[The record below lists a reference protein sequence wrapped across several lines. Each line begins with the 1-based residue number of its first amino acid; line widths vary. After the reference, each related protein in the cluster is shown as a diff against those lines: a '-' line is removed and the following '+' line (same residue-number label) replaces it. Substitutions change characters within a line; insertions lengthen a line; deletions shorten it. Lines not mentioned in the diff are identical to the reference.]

1 MSEPNIMK
9 IKIDQIIRSLAL
21 TFTCSVVVAVG
32 SFICLTV
39 GHANGNVPRFGDFEV
54 GDQVEASV
62 SGLEIESA
70 YEPCVVTEVL
80 GNGYRLKCT
89 GIEYVVQKA
98 WVRRPLKAVQPKAPA
113 APPLPVTDDDPG
125 QAPGADCDFAAPG
138 PETLGTDRFSVA
150 VAKREIYDNYELGVR
165 AGGTT
170 SPLNIGVTFLSFQLG
185 QSFRNVATGG
195 YRINDAAPV
204 NATMYH
210 VKSKHIVCEQYRDR
224 TLRRQ
229 VESGYSCFKNRDNEW
244 ACGIDGVPKITQ
256 LN

>member
-1 MSEPNIMK
+1 MK
-9 IKIDQIIRSLAL
+9 INIYQIKRSLAR
-21 TFTCSVVVAVG
+21 TFTGAVVIAIG
-32 SFICLTV
+32 SFIYV
-39 GHANGNVPRFGDFEV
+39 SAGHANGHIVRTGDFEV

-89 GIEYVVQKA
+89 GMEYVVQKG
-98 WVRRPLKAVQPKAPA
+98 WVRRPQKTIRPKPLN
-113 APPLPVTDDDPG
+113 APPPPVANGDDDIEPV
-125 QAPGADCDFAAPG
+125 PPSDCDFAPPG
-138 PETLGTDRFSVA
+138 PKTVGTDRFSA
-150 VAKREIYDNYELGVR
+150 TVAKREIYDNYEIGVR

-170 SPLNIGVTFLSFQLG
+170 SPLNIGVTFLSLQLG
-185 QSFRNVATGG
+185 QSFRNFATGG

-204 NATMYH
+204 NAAIYH
-210 VKSKHIVCEQYRDR
+210 VRSKHIVCEQYRDR

-229 VESGYSCFKNRDNEW
+229 VESGYSCFKNRDGEW
-244 ACGIDGVPKITQ
+244 ACGIDGVPKIIQ

>member
-1 MSEPNIMK
+1 MIEQAK
-9 IKIDQIIRSLAL
+9 RCLARVS
-21 TFTCSVVVAVG
+21 TAAAVVAIG
-32 SFICLTV
+32 SFICLSAV
-39 GHANGNVPRFGDFEV
+39 RASSYFPRFDDFAV

-62 SGLEIESA
+62 TGLEVESA

-98 WVRRPLKAVQPKAPA
+98 WVRRPQKAVQPKPA
-113 APPLPVTDDDPG
+113 TAPPPPATDDDPG
-125 QAPGADCDFAAPG
+125 AVPAADCDFAPPG
-138 PETLGTDRFSVA
+138 PKTLGTDRFSAA
-150 VAKREIYDNYELGVR
+150 VAKREIYDNYEIGVR
-165 AGGTT
+165 NGGTT

-185 QSFRNVATGG
+185 QSFRNIATAG

-204 NATMYH
+204 NGMIYH
-210 VKSKHIVCEQYRDR
+210 VRSKHIVCEQYRDR